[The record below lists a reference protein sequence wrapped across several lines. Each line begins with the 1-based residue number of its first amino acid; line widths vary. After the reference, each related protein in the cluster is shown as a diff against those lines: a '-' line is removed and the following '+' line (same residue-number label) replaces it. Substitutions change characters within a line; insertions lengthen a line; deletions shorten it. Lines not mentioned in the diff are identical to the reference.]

1 MPATQD
7 YTLIQLMRG
16 EKYAV
21 ETTIPELGEPLVD
34 LDSGTLYIGNGKDYR
49 GVPVNAGAAFSLKT
63 PCNLDDQITWG
74 KYYVE
79 GKAINLPEGMDLFN
93 KFFLEVEGSK
103 ATDPTCIFQ
112 TIHIVAGDHQ
122 DRTFVR
128 SSNDGGKTWSGWKGI
143 GDGTIKYVTYYNV
156 LPPVPPEDLAD
167 GGLIVIR

>member
-1 MPATQD
+1 MRLCSRRCTFGRMRLRVRQGGQDACPADGLVRAFPRAALRQPR
-7 YTLIQLMRG
+7 IR
-16 EKYAV
+16 
-21 ETTIPELGEPLVD
+21 PL
-34 LDSGTLYIGNGKDYR
+34 YQPQARNG
-49 GVPVNAGAAFSLKT
+49 
-63 PCNLDDQITWG
+63 I
-74 KYYVE
+74 E
-79 GKAINLPEGMDLFN
+79 GDLPEGMDLFN

-128 SSNDGGKTWSGWKGI
+128 SSNDGGKTWSGWKGV